1 VVAII
6 DAIIMLGLWLVLS
19 FALSNILPLTL
30 FTRARTN
37 GINVCLG
44 SPKIL
49 SRAFSVLVDALN
61 LWTIVHA

>member
-1 VVAII
+1 
-6 DAIIMLGLWLVLS
+6 
-19 FALSNILPLTL
+19 L